1 MTKETAKLSEE
12 SSQNSDV
19 VKQSPVKRRCHRN
32 AKTEETKSRYFTNRK
47 KETSPIVLSGKVAK
61 WTPPKSPYN
70 LIQVFTFF
78 TKMILVL
85 GSIDLQ
91 WKLL

>member
-1 MTKETAKLSEE
+1 MTNETAKLSEE

-32 AKTEETKSRYFTNRK
+32 AAKTEETKSRYFKNRK

-85 GSIDLQ
+85 GSINLQ
-91 WKLL
+91 